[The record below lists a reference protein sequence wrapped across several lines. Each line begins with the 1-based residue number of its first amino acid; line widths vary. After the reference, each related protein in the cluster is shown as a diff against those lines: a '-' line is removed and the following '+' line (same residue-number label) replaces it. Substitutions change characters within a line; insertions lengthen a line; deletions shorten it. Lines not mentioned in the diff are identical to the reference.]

1 MTKRYA
7 KFLTALFCAF
17 IGGVFLL
24 SVVLPKQDFSP
35 LENRY
40 LQSQIRFPVA
50 TPTAASGEPVD
61 YGLTGRMR
69 QNPGRELGYGQSD
82 DRGEVLV

>member
-24 SVVLPKQDFSP
+24 SVILPKQDFSP

-40 LQSQIRFPVA
+40 LQSQLRFPITTQSAA
-50 TPTAASGEPVD
+50 TNEQTD
-61 YGLTGRMR
+61 YGLTSRMR
-69 QNPGRELGYGQSD
+69 QNPGRKLTLGQSD
-82 DRGEVLV
+82 NRGEVKV